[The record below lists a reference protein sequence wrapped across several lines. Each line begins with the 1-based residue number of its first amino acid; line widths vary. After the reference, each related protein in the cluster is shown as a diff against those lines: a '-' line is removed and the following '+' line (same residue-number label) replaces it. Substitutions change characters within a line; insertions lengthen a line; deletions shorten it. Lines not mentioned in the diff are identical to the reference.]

1 MTQNYA
7 FQKIPVVDISSLV
20 RVDINEEEKTKAAL
34 EINNACRNVGF
45 FYVKNHGIATAH
57 IETVFSE
64 IKRFFDLPIE
74 EKMKIH
80 IGKSNIFRGY
90 TPIGKE
96 LTNDKRDWHES
107 VDFGLDLSIDHPEV
121 LAGKPLQ
128 GPNPW
133 PENLP
138 DFRKILTKHWDL
150 MLNLGSRITE
160 GLALSLKLEQNY
172 FQQFT
177 SKSQSSMRILHYPPY
192 QIHEPA
198 KNIGDGIGAHIDYG
212 FLTILAQDAI
222 GGLEVRN
229 AANEWIPAP
238 HIPGTFII
246 NMGHMTQRWTNDFY
260 KATLHR
266 VRSKRNKS
274 RYSFPFFFEPNF
286 DTVVAPLE
294 SLCSPENPPGYEP
307 FHFGTYLIEKFTR
320 SYAENIIE
328 D

>member
-7 FQKIPVVDISSLV
+7 FQKIPVIDISSLV
-20 RVDINEEEKTKAAL
+20 RVDINEGKKMKSAL
-34 EINNACRNVGF
+34 EIKNACRNVGF
-45 FYVKNHGIATAH
+45 FYVKNHGISKDH

-107 VDFGLDLSIDHPEV
+107 VDFGLDLSSDHPEV

-246 NMGHMTQRWTNDFY
+246 NIGHMTQRWTNDFY

-266 VRSKRNKS
+266 VRSKQNKS

-294 SLCSPENPPGYEP
+294 SLCTTENPPGYEP
-307 FHFGTYLIEKFTR
+307 FHFGTYLTEKFTR
-320 SYAENIIE
+320 SYAENIVE